1 MRKGMTIA
9 ITLVMA
15 MLVALVVAFVLISMF
30 GTSMDKGGKGLT
42 GSLDSTT
49 DDVTGLA
56 CSTHCATCCITQD
69 EDYCEDTDHG
79 APSPDCEC
87 PNC

>member
-1 MRKGMTIA
+1 MTIA

-30 GTSMDKGGKGLT
+30 GTSMDKGGAGLT

-49 DDVTGLA
+49 ADKTGLA
-56 CSTHCATCCITQD
+56 CSTHCATCCITND
-69 EDYCEDTDHG
+69 ANYCEDTDNG
-79 APSPDCEC
+79 APSDDCEC
-87 PNC
+87 NNC

>member
-1 MRKGMTIA
+1 MTIA

-30 GTSMDKGGKGLT
+30 GTSMDKGGRGLT

-49 DDVTGLA
+49 DDKTGLA
-56 CSTHCATCCITQD
+56 CSTHCATCCISGS
-69 EDYCEDTDHG
+69 ESYCKSSASG
-79 APSPDCEC
+79 APTNCEC
-87 PNC
+87 NNC